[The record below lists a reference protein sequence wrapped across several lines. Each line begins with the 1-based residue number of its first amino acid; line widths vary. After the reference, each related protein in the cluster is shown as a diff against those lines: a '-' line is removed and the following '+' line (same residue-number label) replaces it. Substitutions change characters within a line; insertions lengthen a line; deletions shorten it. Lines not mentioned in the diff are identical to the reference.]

1 MNNWPKKV
9 LRSCLLVMGG
19 FNSEDQSFNHN
30 GKVLFERLFWD
41 KKVTYL
47 TFIYPTRVSGK
58 QVRIKELQLN
68 VWKSKLVCDRETERQ
83 NKVSRPTETSVS
95 SHRELLWTLTNSK
108 CALAQ
113 LVLALAANKLVVNKL
128 EHSAETQANRCRLS
142 ARSSEREKMCPF
154 VIISFLLKCRFV
166 YAKLLLVCPVLV
178 SPTGSQPCFN
188 ELSHRLTGQLQL
200 NLQLTV
206 VSNR

>member
-30 GKVLFERLFWD
+30 GKVLFELLFWD

-47 TFIYPTRVSGK
+47 TFIYPTRVSGTGSDKRAPVECVEK
-58 QVRIKELQLN
+58 QTC
-68 VWKSKLVCDRETERQ
+68 VCERETERQ

-113 LVLALAANKLVVNKL
+113 LVLALAVNRLVVNKL
-128 EHSAETQANRCRLS
+128 EHSAETQANRCRVS
-142 ARSSEREKMCPF
+142 AKASERGKK
-154 VIISFLLKCRFV
+154 KC
-166 YAKLLLVCPVLV
+166 APLLLFPFCWNVV
-178 SPTGSQPCFN
+178 SFTRNCF
-188 ELSHRLTGQLQL
+188 SFAQYSCHRLAASR
-200 NLQLTV
+200 
-206 VSNR
+206 VSMS